1 MQKIMFWGFICLW
14 GQLSLLAQ
22 NTTPL
27 FSWPAGKKAAL
38 SLTFDDARLSNVDVG
53 LNLFKKFGARVT
65 YYVTPSAMTPRLT
78 KWKQAV
84 QDGHEIGNHTLIHPC
99 SENFDWARSKGLETY
114 NLASMRRELVAANDT
129 IHSML
134 GITPVSF
141 AYSCGQTYVGRG
153 TQTRSYVPLVA
164 ELFQSGRGWLDE
176 APNDPLFA
184 DFAQLMGTESDGK
197 DFEQIKALVDDAVQR
212 GKWLLLAG
220 HEINEGGF
228 QTTRVAMLEKLLAY
242 VQRPGSGIWLAPVGE
257 ITQYIQSAREKV
269 YQSLRDHRTL
279 QASFDEQA
287 TAEVARGDHNLY
299 HGPSAG
305 LPEGVT
311 WVHEGG
317 RRGGALKFNKKTKNS
332 VFFSGFKNAPYTAS
346 SVQGTISLWMSL
358 DPDQDLE
365 PGYVDPI
372 QVTDVTYNDA
382 ALWVDFSD
390 KNPRA
395 FRMGVFGD
403 LTSWN
408 PQKIDPDN
416 NPAFNDR
423 LVVAKDRGFGHGIW
437 THVVIVYK
445 NLNTPQGLAQ
455 FYVDGKLQGDRPIPE
470 AFTWSW
476 EKAKIFLGINYLGLM
491 DEVTLF
497 DKALSAEEVNVLYRL
512 EHKL

>member
-1 MQKIMFWGFICLW
+1 MDKKILCVLLWLW
-14 GQLSLLAQ
+14 GSLSLLAQ
-22 NTTPL
+22 NTNPL

-38 SLTFDDARLSNVDVG
+38 SLTFDDARQSNVDVG
-53 LNLFKKFGARVT
+53 LALFKKYGARVT
-65 YYVTPSAMTPRLT
+65 YYVNPGPMTSRLEL
-78 KWKQAV
+78 WKQAV
-84 QDGHEIGNHTLIHPC
+84 KDGHEIGNHTLIHPC

-114 NLASMRRELVAANDT
+114 SLASMRRELIEASAA
-129 IHSML
+129 IKEML
-134 GITPVSF
+134 GVTPVSF

-212 GKWLLLAG
+212 GKWLVLAG
-220 HEINEGGF
+220 HEINESGF

-242 VQRPGSGIWLAPVGE
+242 VQRPESGIWLAPVGE
-257 ITQYIQSAREKV
+257 IATYVHTNRHKV

-299 HGPSAG
+299 HGSSTG
-305 LPEGVT
+305 LPEGVS

-317 RRGGALKFNKKTKNS
+317 RRGGALKFSQKTKAS
-332 VFFSGFKNAPYTAS
+332 VFFNGFKNAPYSATS
-346 SVQGTISLWMSL
+346 TQGTISLWMGL
-358 DPDQDLE
+358 NPEQDLE

-390 KNPRA
+390 KNPRS

-408 PQKIDPDN
+408 PEKMDPDK
-416 NPAFNDR
+416 NPKFNER
-423 LVVAKDRGFGHGIW
+423 LVVAKDRGFGHSIW

-445 NLNTPQGLAQ
+445 NLNTPQGLAE
-455 FYVDGKLQGDRPIPE
+455 FYVDGKLQGERPIPE
-470 AFTWSW
+470 AFTWNW
-476 EKAKIFLGINYLGLM
+476 EKAKIYLGINYIGLM

-497 DKALSAEEVNVLYRL
+497 DKALSAEEVNVLFRL
-512 EHKL
+512 DQKL